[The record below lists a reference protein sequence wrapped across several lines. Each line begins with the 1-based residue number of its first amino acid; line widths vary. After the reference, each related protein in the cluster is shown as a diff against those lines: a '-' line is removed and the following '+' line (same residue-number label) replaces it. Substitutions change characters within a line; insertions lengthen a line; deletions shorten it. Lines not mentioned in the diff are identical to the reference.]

1 MNWLDKLVHGLVA
14 MLGIE
19 HPAEVKRLVAEICIG
34 GLLLVLALG
43 GLAM

>member
-1 MNWLDKLVHGLVA
+1 MNWLDKLVHGLIT

-19 HPAEVKRLVAEICIG
+19 HPAEAKRPVVEVCIG
-34 GLLLVLALG
+34 GLLLVLVLG

>member
-1 MNWLDKLVHGLVA
+1 MNWLDKLVHGFLVIF
-14 MLGIE
+14 GIE
-19 HPAEVKRLVAEICIG
+19 RPAEAKRPAAEVWVG